1 MKIIQ
6 CQRCDVDVI
15 ASTNRK
21 FCKACAKAS
30 QRESVIASRARTK
43 ALNAAIRMS
52 QKQLTSRSRAMTG
65 EGGE

>member
-15 ASTNRK
+15 ASANRK
-21 FCKACAKAS
+21 YCKACAKAS
-30 QRESVIASRARTK
+30 SQESSAASRARTK
-43 ALNAAIRMS
+43 ALNAAIRAA
-52 QKQLTSRSRAMTG
+52 KLQLTSRSRAMAG